1 LVVSLL
7 AFGYKLEVVQLC
19 CNLNTQLLGFS
30 CIDPRLLSS
39 LWFCLP
45 FISLFF
51 SPCASLFF
59 WFHRSTLVH
68 FFFTFALLKYV
79 VGSLILATLKMYV
92 KVCSSMLPCAYKL
105 GSSCSCLDQGITIFC
120 MHRNR
125 NFGCR
130 LSYNWLL
137 KVLIRL
143 FYTFL
148 HPLLTADEVSGDK
161 WQLVIA
167 RSWFATL

>member
-1 LVVSLL
+1 MNLVVSLL
-7 AFGYKLEVVQLC
+7 AFGYKLEIVQLC

-39 LWFCLP
+39 FLFCLP
-45 FISLFF
+45 FMSLFF
-51 SPCASLFF
+51 SPCASLFL
-59 WFHRSTLVH
+59 WFYRSTLVH
-68 FFFTFALLKYV
+68 FFLTFAL
-79 VGSLILATLKMYV
+79 VGSLILATLKMHV
-92 KVCSSMLPCAYKL
+92 KVCSSMLLCAYKL
-105 GSSCSCLDQGITIFC
+105 GSSCSCLDQGRSLVC
-120 MHRNR
+120 MHCNR

-130 LSYNWLL
+130 LSYSWLL
-137 KVLIRL
+137 KVLIKL